1 MGFSS
6 DYLYYFHY
14 SDSMGYLIFCC
25 HSVATIIWIYMAY
38 MACPFGAK
46 LHLGHFQLYLKCVD
60 KSTSFYVF
68 HIWEVVLFVQC
79 AHLAQQA

>member
-46 LHLGHFQLYLKCVD
+46 LHLGHFQLYLKWI
-60 KSTSFYVF
+60 STNYTRNIQYHKF
-68 HIWEVVLFVQC
+68 IDG
-79 AHLAQQA
+79 

>member
-25 HSVATIIWIYMAY
+25 HSVAMDSYKQHIVFKYFLLIF
-38 MACPFGAK
+38 ACV
-46 LHLGHFQLYLKCVD
+46 LGFRFANLGVF
-60 KSTSFYVF
+60 ST
-68 HIWEVVLFVQC
+68 
-79 AHLAQQA
+79 A